1 MNNPGRDGLRYRAV
15 AYSRIQMR
23 IQMSGIATKLG
34 STGLKAVGN
43 YHLQA
48 KRIASE
54 ARDSIQ
60 LCLERTLC
68 YHNPH
73 VG

>member
-34 STGLKAVGN
+34 STGFKSVGN

-48 KRIASE
+48 KRIASG

-60 LCLERTLC
+60 LSLEQTSR